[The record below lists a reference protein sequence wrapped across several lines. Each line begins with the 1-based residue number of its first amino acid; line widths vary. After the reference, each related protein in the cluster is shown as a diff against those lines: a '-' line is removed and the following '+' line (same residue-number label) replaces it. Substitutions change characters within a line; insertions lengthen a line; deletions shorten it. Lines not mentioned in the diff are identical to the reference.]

1 MNTNLEIKYVEVD
14 LIKPYNKNTKFYT
27 SLIRIFMNIYLL
39 FFTFL

>member
-27 SLIRIFMNIYLL
+27 YLIHVFIKI
-39 FFTFL
+39 